1 MGSGNSRECMKVS
14 LFSPD
19 EDRLVAEKLVPGEGW
34 NRADVAEGF
43 VRGERVEPEPG
54 LREKIRAA
62 VDAWEWTVDRDLLAP
77 RK

>member
-1 MGSGNSRECMKVS
+1 MLSGATNEPPRREG
-14 LFSPD
+14 P
-19 EDRLVAEKLVPGEGW
+19 RG
-34 NRADVAEGF
+34 GF